1 MNATEIVAGIL
12 AGGLYALIGLGL
24 SLVFGVLRLMNL
36 AYAQLI
42 IIGAYAAWLIVDHTG
57 LDPLVALPFAMAVT
71 ALIAYPFQ
79 RFLLTD
85 LLRTSITAPLV
96 ATFGLALLAQAGLQ
110 AAFGINEKS
119 IPAPYGDSGV
129 SVLGVQVQSVYLIAF
144 GLAGVLCLSA
154 HLLLMR
160 TRIGSAVRAAAAD
173 PQTAAVLGLDVGRI
187 YAWTFSFSAAVAAA
201 AGVMTGVAQSFTAAS
216 GTPLLLTGFAVMAL
230 GGIGSVGGTFAA
242 GISLGLLQSV
252 SVSAFGAGY
261 QNLAVYLTFFLV
273 LAFRPTGVFRR
284 VRTT

>member
-42 IIGAYAAWLIVDHTG
+42 IIGAYVAWLIVDHTG
-57 LDPLVALPFAMAVT
+57 VDPLVALPFAMAAT

-85 LLRTSITAPLV
+85 LLRASITAPLV

-110 AAFGINEKS
+110 SAFGINQKS
-119 IPAPYGDSGV
+119 ISAPYGASGV
-129 SVLGVQVQSVYLIAF
+129 SVLGVRAQTVYLIAF
-144 GLAGVLCLSA
+144 ALAGVLCLST
-154 HLLLMR
+154 HLLLTR

-173 PQTAAVLGLDVGRI
+173 PQTAAVLGLDVDRI
-187 YAWTFSFSAAVAAA
+187 YAWTFAFSAALAAA
-201 AGVMTGVAQSFTAAS
+201 AGVMTGVAQSFTPAS

-242 GISLGLLQSV
+242 GVLLGLLQSV
-252 SVSAFGAGY
+252 SVSVFGAGY
-261 QNLAVYLTFFLV
+261 QDLAVYLTFFLV
-273 LAFRPTGVFRR
+273 LAFRPTGLFRWT
-284 VRTT
+284 RTA